1 MLKGDQYMG
10 EWEFLIS
17 LKGKELED
25 SMATGATADEWSEI
39 LIQERQSI
47 NNDWENLKT
56 LRDSGEITKDEFKLR
71 KSLLFSKDIKDTK

>member
-1 MLKGDQYMG
+1 MG

-25 SMATGATADEWSEI
+25 SMATGSTADEWSEI
-39 LIQERQSI
+39 VIQERQSI